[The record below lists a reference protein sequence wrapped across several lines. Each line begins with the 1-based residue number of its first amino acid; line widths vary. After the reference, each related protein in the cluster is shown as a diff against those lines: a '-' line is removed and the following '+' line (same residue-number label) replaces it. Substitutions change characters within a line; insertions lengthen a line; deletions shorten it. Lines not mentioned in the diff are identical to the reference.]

1 MGIDTSTRSSKVREH
16 LLDFIRD
23 NNLDKGEQLPSEAEM
38 AAKIGV
44 SRNTIREAY
53 IALESEGV
61 ISRKHGIGTFVLR
74 PPKIKEQLL
83 DDLIGFP
90 HAIETAGYSFDFK
103 IISVARV
110 TSTSEVAH
118 ALQCDPGQQVLQVKY
133 LLYADGIP
141 SVYDIDCFSPEVDAS
156 LFNWDE
162 FDGRMLDFVSISL
175 GIPERRIR
183 TRFRAVLADAEI
195 ADTLSLSPGTPI
207 VNVHSTITTMDG
219 RPITYSSIFLNPE
232 SIEFEVARVYRHR

>member
-1 MGIDTSTRSSKVREH
+1 MSIDTSTRSSRVREH
-16 LLDFIRD
+16 LLDYIRD

-38 AAKIGV
+38 ATKIGV

-90 HAIETAGYSFDFK
+90 HVIETAGYTFDFK
-103 IISVARV
+103 TISITFA
-110 TSTSEVAH
+110 TPTSEVAH
-118 ALQCDPGQQVLQVKY
+118 VLQCDPGQEVLQVKY
-133 LLYADGIP
+133 LLYADGVP
-141 SVYDIDCFSPEVDAS
+141 AVYDIDYFSPEVDTS
-156 LFNWDE
+156 LFNWNN

-183 TRFRAVLADAEI
+183 TRFRAVLADTETANS
-195 ADTLSLSPGTPI
+195 LSLQPGIPV
-207 VNVHSTITTMDG
+207 VNVHSVITSMDG
-219 RPITYSSIFLNPE
+219 QPITYSSIFLNPE

>member
-1 MGIDTSTRSSKVREH
+1 MSIDTSTRSSRVREH

-23 NNLDKGEQLPSEAEM
+23 NNLDMGEQLPSEAEM
-38 AAKIGV
+38 ATKIGV

-90 HAIETAGYSFDFK
+90 HDIETAGYSFDFK
-103 IISVARV
+103 TISITHTAP
-110 TSTSEVAH
+110 TSEVAH
-118 ALQCDPGQQVLQVKY
+118 ALQCDSGQAVLQVKY
-133 LLYADGIP
+133 LLYADGVP
-141 SVYDIDCFSPEVDAS
+141 AVYDMDYFSPHIDENQFD
-156 LFNWDE
+156 WDN
-162 FDGRMLDFVSISL
+162 FDGRMLDFVSTSL

-183 TRFRAVLADAEI
+183 TRFRAVLADVDI
-195 ADTLSLSPGTPI
+195 ANNLSLSPGLPV
-207 VNVHSTITTMDG
+207 VNVHSIITTMDG
-219 RPITYSSIFLNPE
+219 QPITYSSIFLNPE
-232 SIEFEVARVYRHR
+232 SIEFEVARVYRHK